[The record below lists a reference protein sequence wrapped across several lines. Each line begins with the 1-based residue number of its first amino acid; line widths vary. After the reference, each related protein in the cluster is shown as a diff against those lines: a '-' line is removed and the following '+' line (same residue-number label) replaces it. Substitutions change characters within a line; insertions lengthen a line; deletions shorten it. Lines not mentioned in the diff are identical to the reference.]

1 MAGLASHCA
10 QHSRVA
16 CVCFGFFGVSH
27 IAHISSP
34 QTALSS
40 EPRSN
45 RMWPE
50 QHVLCPLP
58 PNAHCAA
65 VIDINC
71 FFFTQ
76 PISSHYNSYSILIC
90 YSLFCTLTQV
100 CERRSRYRHFS
111 WRFHELFQMPIFKLL
126 NSLHWLL
133 TLHFSCFLFR
143 LIWSFSRYPFLTP
156 VRPVCMECWSS
167 CTAVCWRPVL
177 VSSPWN

>member
-1 MAGLASHCA
+1 MLLEHNVHNLMHCIYLWRTLLLCLIVSFVKKGLNPIVALMHIMAGLASHCA

-65 VIDINC
+65 FVDINS
-71 FFFTQ
+71 FFFLPNPFLAITLHIAYESFIYYFA
-76 PISSHYNSYSILIC
+76 PWLKCASAGADTYIFPDTFMNFFKCLYLSSSILFID
-90 YSLFCTLTQV
+90 F
-100 CERRSRYRHFS
+100 
-111 WRFHELFQMPIFKLL
+111 
-126 NSLHWLL
+126 
-133 TLHFSCFLFR
+133 
-143 LIWSFSRYPFLTP
+143 
-156 VRPVCMECWSS
+156 
-167 CTAVCWRPVL
+167 
-177 VSSPWN
+177 